1 MSLRTESPTGIRTEQ
16 RPMAFSRREFWRGVR
31 AAWGS
36 AMILLTGALVYAG
49 VVSSGPPWGP
59 PHSMIIISLMYGL
72 PLGALA
78 LTVASLAG
86 APLAW
91 LIGTSLA
98 RVRGV
103 WVHLTAFAVY
113 GAVWAVTLTAAYLA
127 FFGTPISTALSSPYL
142 AVIAVGSALVV
153 AAGWGWTVRQSRREA
168 EFAPR

>member
-78 LTVASLAG
+78 ITVASLAG

-91 LIGTSLA
+91 LIGASLA